1 MKLPDR
7 YLLTL
12 LTVVV
17 GVIVWS
23 AVNPFDFLTWLLE
36 VFPALAGIGILAATR
51 RRFPLTPLLYTLIAL
66 HMIILA
72 VGGHYT
78 YALVPVGEWWRDWF
92 DWSRNHYDRLGHFAQ
107 GFVPAMITRELL
119 LRLRVLARP
128 RWLNFLIVSVCMA
141 ISAMY
146 ELLEWTA
153 ALILRQSSDSVLGT
167 QGDVWD
173 TQADMFICLVGA
185 MVAILVLHRWHDRQ
199 LSACANPAPSHG

>member
-1 MKLPDR
+1 MKLPER
-7 YLLTL
+7 YLLSLFTI
-12 LTVVV
+12 VV

-23 AVNPFDFLTWLLE
+23 AIHPFDFVTWLLE
-36 VFPALAGIGILAATR
+36 VFPALAGIGILAATW

-78 YALVPVGEWWRDWF
+78 YALVPVGDWLRDQF

-119 LRLRVLARP
+119 LRLKVIARP
-128 RWLNFLIVSVCMA
+128 RWLSFLVVSVCMA
-141 ISAMY
+141 ISAVY
-146 ELLEWTA
+146 ELIEWAA
-153 ALILRQSSDSVLGT
+153 ALIMRQSSESFLGT

-173 TQADMFICLVGA
+173 TQADMFVCLLGA
-185 MVAILVLHRWHDRQ
+185 IVALLTLHRRHDHQ
-199 LSACANPAPSHG
+199 LRGLAA